1 MKKTTE
7 MLSRLGI
14 TVLITG
20 KGLMLAEPPLSP
32 RSGEEYLYPQSK
44 RIQEVNV
51 QAQKSSSPTKAAGLG
66 MAYP

>member
-1 MKKTTE
+1 
-7 MLSRLGI
+7 
-14 TVLITG
+14 
-20 KGLMLAEPPLSP
+20 MLAEPPLSP